1 MSIREEDSMQIRNDY
16 TSFQNRNY
24 QEGHTHHITECLQ
37 EDPIKQKEGALG
49 AGREETGMKNST
61 VSFSKDGDTYLM
73 SIDARTAQPKTEKPG
88 RGILKN
94 FWDSLGEETSDKKEN
109 ALSLWR
115 DHLLSGIHGAAASIR
130 ESFQYQV
137 VERVQSVPS
146 KVKAVLQSAGVRF
159 RRGKDGFTA
168 LTGGQNSPDKNNSG
182 REKRKEG
189 QISSPGKE
197 DDIPMKMLK
206 HSHLMDSYS
215 RRGEYCQLNDNLTY
229 GKNSSGRNRTK

>member
-1 MSIREEDSMQIRNDY
+1 MRKNKWKLQPFYTIMSIREEDSMQIRNDY

-37 EDPIKQKEGALG
+37 EDPVKQKE
-49 AGREETGMKNST
+49 
-61 VSFSKDGDTYLM
+61 GDTYLM